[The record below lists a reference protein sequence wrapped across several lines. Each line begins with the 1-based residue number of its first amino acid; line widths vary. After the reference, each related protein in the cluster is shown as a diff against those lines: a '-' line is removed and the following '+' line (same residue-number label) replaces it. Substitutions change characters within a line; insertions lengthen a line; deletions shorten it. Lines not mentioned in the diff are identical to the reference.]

1 MYSGYPRKLFK
12 SRFTMAESDFSLL
25 SQKLEEVT
33 RVNKLL
39 LNRVQELEIELAQAK
54 QMGGQPHAQG
64 LISTHRPSSPGPSHT
79 PASKPSG
86 GRHKRTETPEQRFI
100 KQFTPAKVYT
110 MGMEPQNDRGLLH
123 DFFEDIRKWVIRH
136 TIDLDGKQ
144 IAQCS
149 SYRPLVDMIG
159 GRSDIQHLLADREM
173 RQDMVAAL
181 IIRDIIHFAIGE
193 ASLFN
198 SEHPAG
204 YQCRDLVTGFAL
216 LLEDDIAT
224 KHEFCL
230 HQQALYKELYEE
242 QSHKEWRTKTA
253 DGRTDDLLA
262 SIMPFLGGKIDA
274 DAQHW
279 LGELYVKGY
288 RIGIR
293 LRSNA
298 VKWQILFPVAGMQLD
313 LARMVNR
320 SLNLAGD
327 PMTTWKE
334 LANNP
339 SKYFVRFAITP
350 TITKSDFSTGR
361 EVKEV
366 VHSSLVHAGRQDVFS
381 HRKDNQ
387 VGSVKD
393 GRRNQHFH

>member
-1 MYSGYPRKLFK
+1 MADSEVALLNHKLQE
-12 SRFTMAESDFSLL
+12 A
-25 SQKLEEVT
+25 V

-39 LNRVQELEIELAQAK
+39 LDRIQDLELELAQAR
-54 QMGGQPHAQG
+54 QMGYQFQANGPIAATQ
-64 LISTHRPSSPGPSHT
+64 STPKHSPPAPSYVPT
-79 PASKPSG
+79 AKPSA

-100 KQFTPAKVYT
+100 KQFTPTKVYT

-123 DFFEDIRKWVIRH
+123 DFFEDIRKWAIRH
-136 TIDLDGKQ
+136 TVDLDGQQ
-144 IAQCS
+144 IARCS

-159 GRSDIQHLLADREM
+159 NKSDIQHLLADHEM
-173 RQDMVAAL
+173 LHDIVAAL
-181 IIRDIIHFAIGE
+181 IIRDIVHYAIGE
-193 ASLFN
+193 ASLIH
-198 SEHPAG
+198 SDHRAA

-216 LLEDDIAT
+216 LLEDDVAT

-230 HQQALYKELYEE
+230 HQQAFYKELYEE
-242 QSHKEWRTKTA
+242 HGHKEWRTKTA
-253 DGRTDDLLA
+253 DGRTDALLV
-262 SIMPFLGGKIDA
+262 SMFPFLAAKVNA

-298 VKWQILFPVAGMQLD
+298 VKWQILFPVAGMQFD
-313 LARMVNR
+313 GKRMNNR
-320 SLNLAGD
+320 SLKLAGD

-339 SKYFVRFAITP
+339 SKFFVRFAITP
-350 TITKSDFSTGR
+350 TITKSDFSTGF

-366 VHSSLVHAGRQDVFS
+366 VHSSLVHTGRQDVFS
-381 HRKDNQ
+381 HKKDSQ
-387 VGSVKD
+387 VGPVKD
-393 GRRNQHFH
+393 ERRSHHFR